1 MRLLIPTLLL
11 ATATATQAADVT
23 ERVDLNA
30 PGAFESLRSTRPA
43 HYEKA
48 RAILQDAGTHPTAP
62 TTRPLLEARFDAT
75 DIEMLQWRV
84 SFPPKLQVSFTLD
97 ATRYTA
103 EVTPNL
109 PPARATPAR

>member
-1 MRLLIPTLLL
+1 M
-11 ATATATQAADVT
+11 
-23 ERVDLNA
+23 
-30 PGAFESLRSTRPA
+30 
-43 HYEKA
+43 
-48 RAILQDAGTHPTAP
+48 
-62 TTRPLLEARFDAT
+62 RFDAT

-97 ATRYTA
+97 TTRYTA